1 MGRKRILNLTPQQR
15 MAAELLAFNEEG
27 RTNRDI
33 AREIGITEQTLY
45 RWKALPDFAYLVN
58 EYADQIMETFLA
70 EAYKDLRKLSRGAKS
85 DAARLKAI
93 ELILKNRGR
102 MKDMAEI
109 TARVEDSRTTED
121 ILSEVDSLKQR
132 LGLTDSTDSAI

>member
-1 MGRKRILNLTPQQR
+1 MGRKRVLNLTPQQR
-15 MAAELLAFNEEG
+15 KAAELLAFNEEG

-45 RWKALPDFAYLVN
+45 RWKALPDFVYLVN

-102 MKDMAEI
+102 MKDVADV
-109 TARVEDSRTTED
+109 TAKVEDTRITED
-121 ILSEVDSLKQR
+121 ILSEVDALKER
-132 LGLTDSTDSAI
+132 LGLTASDSSM

>member
-1 MGRKRILNLTPQQR
+1 MGRKRTLNLTPQQR
-15 MAAELLAFNEEG
+15 KAAELLAFNEEG

-33 AREIGITEQTLY
+33 AREVGITEQTLY

-70 EAYKDLRKLSRGAKS
+70 EAYKDLRKLTKRAKS
-85 DAARLKAI
+85 DNAKLKAI

-102 MKDMAEI
+102 MKDVADV
-109 TARVEDSRTTED
+109 TAKVEDTRTTED

-132 LGLTDSTDSAI
+132 LGLTDTDSAM

>member
-15 MAAELLAFNEEG
+15 KAAELLAFNEEG

-33 AREIGITEQTLY
+33 AKEIGITEQTLY
-45 RWKALPDFAYLVN
+45 RWKALPDFSYLVN

-70 EAYKDLRKLSRGAKS
+70 EAYKDLRKLSKGAKS
-85 DAARLKAI
+85 DNAKLKAI

-102 MKDMAEI
+102 MKDTSEI
-109 TARVEDSRTTED
+109 TAKVEDSRTTED

-132 LGLTDSTDSAI
+132 LGLVFVG

>member
-15 MAAELLAFNEEG
+15 KAAELLAFNDEG
-27 RTNRDI
+27 RPNRDI

-58 EYADQIMETFLA
+58 EFADQIMETFLA
-70 EAYKDLRKLSRGAKS
+70 EAYKDLRKLTKGAKS
-85 DAARLKAI
+85 DAAKLKAI

-102 MKDMAEI
+102 MKDVADV
-109 TARVEDSRTTED
+109 TAKVEDTRTTED

-132 LGLTDSTDSAI
+132 LGLTDTETKE